1 MATQD
6 HGPSRHEATVALAGS
21 SLTCFGAGGSA
32 TRLYYLGVD
41 NAVNVL
47 GRTAN
52 GWGADTLDLEAAP
65 NSPLTCFG
73 FNGND
78 PRVYFIDPDS
88 RIIEMALKAG
98 QWTVRTLPGQ
108 PAHDSP
114 LTCFGLHGTN
124 TRLYYV
130 GTDRQVHELAAD
142 QNGNFQNQAF
152 GAKVAAGSGLT
163 CHPDPE
169 GQARVF
175 YVDATD
181 HLIHA
186 LAFGIPE
193 DPTGILDY
201 AIDGTH
207 PVPESA
213 LTCFPLSGGT
223 DTRLYYLDD
232 QYRVNE
238 MAWTG
243 DTMANHV
250 RPATALPGSALTCF
264 GVGGKDTR
272 LYYLDGQARV
282 NELGW
287 TNGRWKNQVLPGTA
301 APDSDLTCFGATG
314 RFTRL
319 YYLDAESRVSE
330 LAWQTNRFVN
340 SVL

>member
-6 HGPSRHEATVALAGS
+6 NGPSRHEATVAQAGS
-21 SLTCFGAGGSA
+21 SLACFGAGGSA

-47 GRTAN
+47 GWAAG
-52 GWGADTLDLEAAP
+52 GWKADTLDLEAAP
-65 NSPLTCFG
+65 NSPLACFG
-73 FNGND
+73 VNGND

-88 RIIEMALKAG
+88 RIIEMALRAG
-98 QWTVRTLPGQ
+98 QWTVQTLPGE

-114 LTCFGLHGTN
+114 LTCFGLNGTN

-142 QNGNFQNQAF
+142 RDGNFENQAF
-152 GAKVAAGSGLT
+152 GVKVAAGSGLT

-175 YVDATD
+175 YVDGTD
-181 HLIHA
+181 HLIHV
-186 LAFGIPE
+186 LSFGISD
-193 DPTGILDY
+193 DPGAILDDP
-201 AIDGTH
+201 INSTH
-207 PVPESA
+207 PGPGSA
-213 LTCFPLSGGT
+213 LTCFPLTGGV

-243 DTMANHV
+243 GSMPNHV

-287 TNGRWKNQVLPGTA
+287 TNCRWKNQVLPGTA
-301 APDSDLTCFGATG
+301 APDSDLTCFGVNG

-319 YYLDAESRVSE
+319 YYLDAQSRINE
-330 LAWQTNRFVN
+330 LAWETNRFVKN
-340 SVL
+340 AL